1 MAQVIMIASGKGG
14 TGKSTIATFMAAELS
29 LRGHKTF
36 LTELDMGLRSID
48 IISGIS
54 ENAVYDIGDV
64 LSGECSWEKAV
75 VVSPYTKNL
84 HIMPAPGKKNGVEF
98 ENLKKLVDEIYGE
111 YEYIIIDTAAGL
123 GDAFNAAL
131 AVSAMAIIVCTA
143 DAVSVRDARIVSDEI
158 FYNNV
163 RDIRLIINKFDKNTF
178 KHSGF
183 TDGDQIIDACCTQ
196 LLGVI
201 PYDVNIQVAAM
212 DGKPLTTDSLSKKIF
227 SAICDRLQGKHT
239 QMIVR

>member
-212 DGKPLTTDSLSKKIF
+212 DGKTLTTDSLSKKIF
-227 SAICDRLQGKHT
+227 SAICDRLQGRHT

>member
-227 SAICDRLQGKHT
+227 SAICDRLQGRHT

>member
-98 ENLKKLVDEIYGE
+98 ENLIKLVDEIDGE

>member
-14 TGKSTIATFMAAELS
+14 TGKSTVATFMAAEMS
-29 LRGHKTF
+29 SRGHKTF

-48 IISGIS
+48 VISGIS

-64 LSGECSWEKAV
+64 LSGGCSWEKAV

-84 HIMPAPGKKNGVEF
+84 HIMPAPGKKSGVEF

-123 GDAFNAAL
+123 GEAFSAAL
-131 AVSAMAIIVCTA
+131 AVSAMAVIVCTA
-143 DAVSVRDARIVSDEI
+143 DTVSVRDARIVSDEI
-158 FYNNV
+158 YHNNIK
-163 RDIRLIINKFDKNTF
+163 DIRLIINKFDKNTF

-212 DGKPLTTDSLSKKIF
+212 DGKPLTTDSMSKKIF
-227 SAICDRLQGKHT
+227 SAICDRLQGRHT
-239 QMIVR
+239 QMIV